1 MTDKKTKLVT
11 LHVKGRKP
19 EKMTTAEAAKRM
31 DAANGI
37 KSKSETDSKKN
48 KSER

>member
-19 EKMTTAEAAKRM
+19 EKMTATEAAKRM
-31 DAANGI
+31 DAANDI
-37 KSKSETDSKKN
+37 KPKPETDSKKN